1 MNQNTTKQAADTNAK
16 RVVHAYVE
24 AMNAG
29 DFEQLKSLFAPDAEI
44 VGVTGSGSVD
54 YAMPVWK
61 ALHEGL
67 QMELTIDDIIG
78 EGDVVAVRFT
88 ERGRWVGPFLGYDQ
102 PTGKPFDMT
111 AIEWFVLE
119 NGLIKR
125 RWGVRDSAA
134 QARQIGLVPKA
145 A

>member
-1 MNQNTTKQAADTNAK
+1 MNQQATKQATDTDAR

-29 DFEQLKSLFAPDAEI
+29 DFERLRELFAPQAEI
-44 VGVTGSGSVD
+44 IGVTGSGSVD

-61 ALHEGL
+61 ALHQGL
-67 QMELTIDDIIG
+67 QMELTIDDMVA
-78 EGDVVAVRFT
+78 EGNVVAVRFT
-88 ERGRWVGPFLGYDQ
+88 ERGTWVGPFLGHDQ
-102 PTGKPFDMT
+102 PTGKPFLMT
-111 AIEWFVLE
+111 AIEWFELE
-119 NGLIKR
+119 NGRITR
-125 RWGVRDSAA
+125 RWGVRDSAS